1 MISVSKRNEFWVLYV
16 SLDSEMSFLIPP
28 GSIAYGFE
36 KYGYITHRASP
47 FTIKAKGQA
56 GIMPS
61 PSQCA
66 ATTYSFVN
74 EWNVSH

>member
-1 MISVSKRNEFWVLYV
+1 MITVNKRNEFGVNIV
-16 SLDSEMSFLIPP
+16 TLDTEMSFLISP

-66 ATTYSFVN
+66 ATSYSMVN